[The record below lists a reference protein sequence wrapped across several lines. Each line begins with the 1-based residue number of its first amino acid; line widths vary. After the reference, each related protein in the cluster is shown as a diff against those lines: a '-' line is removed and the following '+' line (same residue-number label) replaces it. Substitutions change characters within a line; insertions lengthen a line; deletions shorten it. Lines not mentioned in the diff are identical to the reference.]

1 LNFDLFFK
9 EVGKH
14 ELLTKEQ
21 EVQLAQAI
29 EAGDMMAR
37 DRMIQSNLRLAIS
50 IAKQYNK
57 SGCAL
62 EDLIQES
69 TVGLMQAVDR
79 FDWRRGFKFSTYAC
93 WWIKQAVRR
102 HVTSNSSMIRLP
114 NHARTVL
121 WQASQMRKDYIES
134 FGVEPKLEEI
144 ASILGIGTETLRS
157 LQQSAS
163 SMISLDANVGK
174 ADGDSRKL
182 YEVIPD
188 TEAMSVDDAIA
199 QEDVKMII
207 RSALRS
213 LSPREEKVMR
223 LRFGIVESS
232 NDHHNFPITKSEL
245 KKLEERSN
253 ANA

>member
-1 LNFDLFFK
+1 MNLDNFFK

-14 ELLTKEQ
+14 SLLTKEQ

-29 EAGDMMAR
+29 EAGDKSAR
-37 DRMIQSNLRLAIS
+37 DKMIQSNLRLAIS

-69 TVGLMQAVDR
+69 TLGLMEAVDR

-102 HVTSNSSMIRLP
+102 HVAANSSMIRLP
-114 NHARTVL
+114 NHAKTIL
-121 WQASQMRKDYIES
+121 WQAGQLRKDYIES
-134 FGVEPKLEEI
+134 FGSEPKLEEI
-144 ASILGIGTETLRS
+144 AAVLGVGANTLRS
-157 LQQSAS
+157 LRQSAS
-163 SMISLDANVGK
+163 HTISLDKPVGSSG
-174 ADGDSRKL
+174 DDSRKL

-188 TEAMSVDDAIA
+188 ESESVLDGLMREDMQDAIR
-199 QEDVKMII
+199 K
-207 RSALRS
+207 ALS
-213 LSPREEKVMR
+213 GLSSREEKVIR
-223 LRFGIVESS
+223 LRFGITADEYDSE
-232 NDHHNFPITKSEL
+232 NFPITHKEL
-245 KKLEERSN
+245 SKLKERAH

>member
-1 LNFDLFFK
+1 MNLDIFFK

-14 ELLTKEQ
+14 PLLSKEQ

-29 EAGDMMAR
+29 EAGDKFAR
-37 DRMIQSNLRLAIS
+37 DKMIQSNLRLAIS

-69 TVGLMQAVDR
+69 TIGLMEAVDR

-121 WQASQMRKDYIES
+121 WQANQLRKDYIES
-134 FGVEPKLEEI
+134 FGSEPKLEEI
-144 ASILGIGTETLRS
+144 AAVLGIGAKTLRS
-157 LQQSAS
+157 LYQSAS
-163 SMISLDANVGK
+163 TTISLDKPVGK
-174 ADGDSRKL
+174 SGDDSRKL

-188 TEAMSVDDAIA
+188 ESETVIDKLMREDM
-199 QEDVKMII
+199 QEVI
-207 RSALRS
+207 RQALSS
-213 LSPREEKVMR
+213 LSGREEKVIR
-223 LRFGIVESS
+223 LRFGITAEE
-232 NDHHNFPITKSEL
+232 NDSTNFPITQNEIT
-245 KKLEERSN
+245 KLEERAN

>member
-1 LNFDLFFK
+1 MNLDSFFK

-14 ELLTKEQ
+14 ALLTKEQ

-29 EAGDMMAR
+29 EGGSKAAR
-37 DRMIQSNLRLAIS
+37 DKMIQSNLRLAIS

-69 TVGLMQAVDR
+69 TIGLMEAVDR

-102 HVTSNSSMIRLP
+102 HVASNSSIIRLP
-114 NHARTVL
+114 NHAKTVL
-121 WQASQMRKDYIES
+121 WQASQLRKDYIES
-134 FGVEPKLEEI
+134 FGKEPKLEEI
-144 ASILGIGTETLRS
+144 AAVLGIGTNTLRS
-157 LQQSAS
+157 LRQSAS
-163 SMISLDANVGK
+163 HTISLDKPVGK
-174 ADGDSRKL
+174 SGDDSRKL

-188 TEAMSVDDAIA
+188 ESASVVDGLMKEDIQEA
-199 QEDVKMII
+199 I
-207 RSALRS
+207 RKALYS
-213 LSPREEKVMR
+213 LSAREEKVIR
-223 LRFGIVESS
+223 LRFGISASDTDSE
-232 NDHHNFPITKSEL
+232 NFPITQAEL
-245 KKLEERSN
+245 KKLKGRAN

>member
-1 LNFDLFFK
+1 LNLDIFFK

-14 ELLTKEQ
+14 PLLSKEQ

-29 EAGDMMAR
+29 EAGDRLAR
-37 DRMIQSNLRLAIS
+37 DKMIQSNLRLAIS

-57 SGCAL
+57 SGCPL

-69 TVGLMQAVDR
+69 TIGLMEAVDR

-102 HVTSNSSMIRLP
+102 HVTSNSTMIRLP

-121 WQASQMRKDYIES
+121 WQASQLRKDYIES
-134 FGVEPKLEEI
+134 FGTEPTNEEI
-144 ASILGIGTETLRS
+144 AAVLGIGTKTLRS
-157 LQQSAS
+157 LKQSAS
-163 SMISLDANVGK
+163 TMVSLDATVGRSG
-174 ADGDSRKL
+174 DDSRKL

-188 TEAMSVDDAIA
+188 ESETIVDRLMKTDM
-199 QEDVKMII
+199 QNVI
-207 RSALRS
+207 RVALHA
-213 LSPREEKVMR
+213 LSPREEKVIR
-223 LRFGIVESS
+223 LRFGISAS
-232 NDHHNFPITKSEL
+232 DTDSQNFPITQAEL
-245 KKLEERSN
+245 KALEERTN

>member
-1 LNFDLFFK
+1 MNLDKFFK

-14 ELLTKEQ
+14 SLLSKEQ

-29 EAGDMMAR
+29 EAGDRSAR
-37 DRMIQSNLRLAIS
+37 DKMIQSNLRLAIS

-69 TVGLMQAVDR
+69 TIGLMEAVDR

-102 HVTSNSSMIRLP
+102 HVASNSGMIRLP
-114 NHARTVL
+114 NHAKTIL
-121 WQASQMRKDYIES
+121 WQASQLRKDYIES
-134 FGVEPKLEEI
+134 FGTEPKLDEI
-144 ASILGIGTETLRS
+144 AEALGIGTNTLRS
-157 LQQSAS
+157 LRQSAS
-163 SMISLDANVGK
+163 HTISLDATVGSSD
-174 ADGDSRKL
+174 DGSRKL

-188 TEAMSVDDAIA
+188 ESESVLESIERAGM
-199 QEDVKMII
+199 QKVI
-207 RSALRS
+207 RQALGTLSA
-213 LSPREEKVMR
+213 REEKVIR
-223 LRFGIVESS
+223 LRFGITADS
-232 NDHHNFPITKSEL
+232 NDSNNFPITSDEIM
-245 KKLEERSN
+245 KLEERAN

>member
-1 LNFDLFFK
+1 MNLDSFFK
-9 EVGKH
+9 EVGEH
-14 ELLTKEQ
+14 PLLSKEQ

-29 EAGDMMAR
+29 EAGDKMAR
-37 DRMIQSNLRLAIS
+37 DKMIQSNLRLAIS

-69 TVGLMQAVDR
+69 TIGLMEAVDR

-93 WWIKQAVRR
+93 WWIKQSVRR

-121 WQASQMRKDYIES
+121 WQANQLRKDYIES
-134 FGVEPKLEEI
+134 FGSEPTLEEI
-144 ASILGIGTETLRS
+144 AGVLGIGANTLRS
-157 LQQSAS
+157 LKKSAS
-163 SMISLDANVGK
+163 SMISLDATVGK
-174 ADGDSRKL
+174 SGDDSRKL

-188 TEAMSVDDAIA
+188 ESDGVLDKLMKSDMQQA
-199 QEDVKMII
+199 I
-207 RSALRS
+207 RSAFSL
-213 LSPREEKVMR
+213 LSPREEKVIR
-223 LRFGIVESS
+223 LRFGISA
-232 NDHHNFPITKSEL
+232 DIKDDKNFPITKAEL
-245 KKLEERSN
+245 MALEGRKN

>member
-134 FGVEPKLEEI
+134 FGTEPKLEEI
-144 ASILGIGTETLRS
+144 AGILGIGTETLRS

-199 QEDVKMII
+199 QEDVKNVI
-207 RSALRS
+207 RAALRS

-223 LRFGIVESS
+223 LRFGIVESV
-232 NDHHNFPITKSEL
+232 NDHHNFPITQSEIN
-245 KKLEERSN
+245 KLEERSN

>member
-1 LNFDLFFK
+1 MNLDVFFK

-14 ELLTKEQ
+14 PLLSKEQ

-29 EAGDMMAR
+29 EAGDKRAR
-37 DRMIQSNLRLAIS
+37 DKMIQSNLRLAIS

-69 TVGLMQAVDR
+69 TIGLMEAVDR

-121 WQASQMRKDYIES
+121 WQANQLRKDHIEAYGS
-134 FGVEPKLEEI
+134 EPKLEEI
-144 ASILGIGTETLRS
+144 AGVLGIGANTLRS
-157 LQQSAS
+157 LYQSAS
-163 SMISLDANVGK
+163 TTVSLDKQIGK
-174 ADGDSRKL
+174 SGDDSRKL

-188 TEAMSVDDAIA
+188 ESDSVLDRLMKSDMKQVIHH
-199 QEDVKMII
+199 
-207 RSALRS
+207 ALSS
-213 LSPREEKVMR
+213 LSAREEKVIR
-223 LRFGIVESS
+223 LRFGITAEDNDS
-232 NDHHNFPITKSEL
+232 NNFPITQKEL
-245 KKLEERSN
+245 NKLKERSH

>member
-1 LNFDLFFK
+1 MDNFFK

-14 ELLTKEQ
+14 KLLTREQ

-29 EAGDMMAR
+29 EAGDKSAR
-37 DRMIQSNLRLAIS
+37 DKMVQSNLRLAIS

-57 SGCAL
+57 SGCSL

-69 TVGLMQAVDR
+69 TVGLIEAVDR

-102 HVTSNSSMIRLP
+102 HVTSHSSMIRLP

-121 WQASQMRKDYIES
+121 WQASQLRKDYIDS
-134 FGVEPKLEEI
+134 FGTEPELEEI
-144 ASILGIGTETLRS
+144 ASVLGIGANTLRS
-157 LQQSAS
+157 LQASAS
-163 SMISLDANVGK
+163 TMVSLDKPIGSAG
-174 ADGDSRKL
+174 DGSRKL

-188 TEAMSVDDAIA
+188 TASGPLE
-199 QEDVKMII
+199 KMITDSLHETVI
-207 RSALRS
+207 NALKD
-213 LSPREEKVMR
+213 LSPREEKVIR
-223 LRFGIVESS
+223 LRFGISAS
-232 NDHHNFPITKSEL
+232 PSDSKNFPITTKEL
-245 KKLEERSN
+245 KKLEERTN

>member
-1 LNFDLFFK
+1 MNFDLFFK

-14 ELLTKEQ
+14 DLLTKEQ

-29 EAGDMMAR
+29 EAGDMIAR

-102 HVTSNSSMIRLP
+102 HVTSTSSMIRLP

-188 TEAMSVDDAIA
+188 TDAMSVDDAIA
-199 QEDVKMII
+199 QEDVKNVI
-207 RSALRS
+207 RAALRS
-213 LSPREEKVMR
+213 LTPREEKVMR

-232 NDHHNFPITKSEL
+232 NDHHHFPITKSEI

>member
-1 LNFDLFFK
+1 MNLDIFFK

-14 ELLTKEQ
+14 QLLSKEQ

-29 EAGDMMAR
+29 EAGDKLAR
-37 DRMIQSNLRLAIS
+37 DKMIQSNLRLAIS

-69 TVGLMQAVDR
+69 TIGLMEAVDR

-102 HVTSNSSMIRLP
+102 HVTSHSSMIRLP

-121 WQASQMRKDYIES
+121 WQANQLRKDYIES
-134 FGVEPKLEEI
+134 FGTEPKLEEI
-144 ASILGIGTETLRS
+144 AKALGIGANTLRS
-157 LQQSAS
+157 LYQSAS
-163 SMISLDANVGK
+163 NTISLDKQIGK
-174 ADGDSRKL
+174 SGDDSRKL

-188 TEAMSVDDAIA
+188 ESDSVLDCLMKSDM
-199 QEDVKMII
+199 QDVV
-207 RSALRS
+207 RQALSS
-213 LSPREEKVMR
+213 LTAREEKVIR
-223 LRFGIVESS
+223 LRFGITAEDGDSI
-232 NDHHNFPITKSEL
+232 NFPITQKEL
-245 KKLEERSN
+245 NTLKERSH

>member
-1 LNFDLFFK
+1 MNLDIFFK

-14 ELLTKEQ
+14 PLLSKEQ

-29 EAGDMMAR
+29 EAGDKRAR
-37 DRMIQSNLRLAIS
+37 DKMIQSNLRLAIS

-69 TVGLMQAVDR
+69 TIGLMEAVDR

-121 WQASQMRKDYIES
+121 WQANQLRKDHIEAYGS
-134 FGVEPKLEEI
+134 EPKLEEI
-144 ASILGIGTETLRS
+144 AGVLGIGANTLRS
-157 LQQSAS
+157 LYQSAS
-163 SMISLDANVGK
+163 TTISLDKQIGK
-174 ADGDSRKL
+174 SGDDSRKL

-188 TEAMSVDDAIA
+188 ESDSVVDNLMKSDM
-199 QEDVKMII
+199 QSVV
-207 RSALRS
+207 RQALSS
-213 LSPREEKVMR
+213 LSAREEKVIR
-223 LRFGIVESS
+223 LRFGINAED
-232 NDHHNFPITKSEL
+232 NDSTNFPITQKEL
-245 KKLEERSN
+245 KKLEERSH

>member
-1 LNFDLFFK
+1 MNFDLFFK

-57 SGCAL
+57 SGCVL

-93 WWIKQAVRR
+93 WWIRQSVVRYMTNNSTILKIPSHTLSNAR
-102 HVTSNSSMIRLP
+102 KIYQVTKEYN
-114 NHARTVL
+114 
-121 WQASQMRKDYIES
+121 EE
-134 FGVEPKLEEI
+134 FGVDPTPEEI
-144 ASILGIGTETLRS
+144 SDILNLPIKHIIQAYDS
-157 LQQSAS
+157 LKD
-163 SMISLDANVGK
+163 SL
-174 ADGDSRKL
+174 
-182 YEVIPD
+182 
-188 TEAMSVDDAIA
+188 
-199 QEDVKMII
+199 II
-207 RSALRS
+207 RQ
-213 LSPREEKVMR
+213 
-223 LRFGIVESS
+223 
-232 NDHHNFPITKSEL
+232 N
-245 KKLEERSN
+245 
-253 ANA
+253 

>member
-1 LNFDLFFK
+1 MNLDAFFK
-9 EVGKH
+9 EVGQHK
-14 ELLTKEQ
+14 LLTREQ

-29 EAGDMMAR
+29 EGGDKLAR

-69 TVGLMQAVDR
+69 TVGLMEAVDR

-93 WWIKQAVRR
+93 WWIKQAVRK
-102 HVTSNSSMIRLP
+102 HVTSHSSMIRLP

-121 WQASQMRKDYIES
+121 WQAGQLKKDYVKS
-134 FGVEPKLEEI
+134 FGKEPTLDEI
-144 ASILGIGTETLRS
+144 AEALGLPTKSLRS
-157 LQQSAS
+157 LYQSAGT
-163 SMISLDANVGK
+163 MMSLDATVGSK
-174 ADGDSRKL
+174 DEGSRKL

-188 TEAMSVDDAIA
+188 EGATIVEKMVRQDT
-199 QEDVKMII
+199 QDVI
-207 RSALRS
+207 RKALVS
-213 LSPREEKVMR
+213 LSAREEKVIR
-223 LRFGIVESS
+223 LRFGITADR
-232 NDHHNFPITKSEL
+232 NDSDNFPITQNEL
-245 KKLEERSN
+245 KELEGRIKN

>member
-1 LNFDLFFK
+1 MNLNSFFK

-14 ELLTKEQ
+14 PLLTKEQ

-29 EAGDMMAR
+29 EAGDRNAR

-50 IAKQYNK
+50 IAKQYNS
-57 SGCAL
+57 SGCSM

-69 TVGLMQAVDR
+69 TLGLMEAVDR

-102 HVTSNSSMIRLP
+102 HVASSAGTIRLP

-121 WQASQMRKDYIES
+121 WQAGQLRKDYIES
-134 FGVEPKLEEI
+134 FGSEPELEEI
-144 ASILGIGTETLRS
+144 AEVMGVSANTLRS
-157 LQQSAS
+157 LRQSAATPV
-163 SMISLDANVGK
+163 SLDAKVGSS
-174 ADGDSRKL
+174 DGDSRRL

-188 TEAMSVDDAIA
+188 ESSSVLEKLMTSDLQQVVKEALAGL
-199 QEDVKMII
+199 
-207 RSALRS
+207 SA
-213 LSPREEKVMR
+213 REEKVIR
-223 LRFGIVESS
+223 LRFGITADSK
-232 NDHHNFPITKSEL
+232 DDTNFPITKSEL
-245 KKLEERSN
+245 IKLEERAN